1 MTIFNLSAKN
11 VHHVKILG
19 TGRGQAG
26 KKADLGTK
34 RCGGGGGS
42 EGEDKPNLLGE
53 NHRNHWGHRGNTAP
67 SYLFT

>member
-26 KKADLGTK
+26 KKLIWAQNGD
-34 RCGGGGGS
+34 GS
-42 EGEDKPNLLGE
+42 ASQWRFKCNV
-53 NHRNHWGHRGNTAP
+53 WGWWW
-67 SYLFT
+67 